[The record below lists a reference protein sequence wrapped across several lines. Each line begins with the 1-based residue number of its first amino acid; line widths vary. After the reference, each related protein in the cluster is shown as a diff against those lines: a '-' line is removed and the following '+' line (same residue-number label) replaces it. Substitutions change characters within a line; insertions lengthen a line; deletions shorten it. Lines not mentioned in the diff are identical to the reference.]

1 MAFEATVTIPRD
13 HASLPGHFPDNP
25 IVPGV
30 VILSEVF
37 SAVRQWD
44 DCAIKIL
51 GSPSIKFLAPLRP
64 GEAMTIRL
72 EPGRS
77 GEVNF
82 TCSARAQLIATGSL
96 EYQRIT
102 GT

>member
-1 MAFEATVTIPRD
+1 MNFEATVTIPRD
-13 HASLPGHFPDNP
+13 HASLPGHFPNNP

-30 VILSEVF
+30 VILGEVF
-37 SAVRQWD
+37 SALRRRD
-44 DCAIKIL
+44 DCAIRIL
-51 GSPSIKFLAPLRP
+51 GSPSIKFLSPLRP

-72 EPGRS
+72 EPGRR

-82 TCSARAQLIATGSL
+82 TCSTRERLIAAGSL
-96 EYQRIT
+96 EYQTIP